1 MTLCACRRLG
11 TGALCGVERVSDEL
25 WLVLPLPDN
34 DWGGIHLAEMNI
46 LCGKV
51 YIFIATFY
59 LILYAGGYCILG
71 GQEYNLTRI
80 GA

>member
-11 TGALCGVERVSDEL
+11 AGALCGVERVSDEL

-46 LCGKV
+46 LCGESSRC
-51 YIFIATFY
+51 IY
-59 LILYAGGYCILG
+59 LLQLFILYILYCILVDIA
-71 GQEYNLTRI
+71 YWVVKNTI
-80 GA
+80 